1 MKRWYT
7 INLPFVDCWNLTE
20 IFGSNWGW
28 FIPGLPRWCKEQ
40 GASSSSV
47 VHPGPGAPMVP
58 MFWILEVWMNTNCD
72 TFWNWSSQFHLYPIQ
87 IYTGQMDPGGV
98 LVCSLARIDVN
109 TEKRSW
115 CTRWSLGASVR
126 HSTIYNIYIIYIIY
140 IYIIYIYIY
149 NIFNSHFTDITDIS
163 HPQQMA
169 KWHSKTR
176 SAKACSAWR
185 HSPGARSKVLG
196 RTWRRWRFF
205 VYEKWGLPGL
215 VI

>member
-40 GASSSSV
+40 GASSSSSL

-126 HSTIYNIYIIYIIY
+126 HSTIY
-140 IYIIYIYIY
+140 IIYIYIY
-149 NIFNSHFTDITDIS
+149 NIYIYII
-163 HPQQMA
+163 
-169 KWHSKTR
+169 
-176 SAKACSAWR
+176 
-185 HSPGARSKVLG
+185 
-196 RTWRRWRFF
+196 
-205 VYEKWGLPGL
+205 Y
-215 VI
+215 I